1 VSEPQPPDL
10 PVEPVRSPETEEPRT
25 SGDPETPQA
34 PQPFGAAP
42 AEPRVG
48 GCGKPALIGCGIV
61 FLLLGVGGIT
71 LVLNA
76 KSLLAWFLAQA
87 KPTIL
92 ANAGADV
99 TAEDRARFERA
110 FDASLAR
117 IREGKI
123 DPVGLQAV
131 QGQLSKA
138 VEKPGVPRET
148 FLALTEAFEKMGGV
162 AAPETVPPEAAP
174 GDALPPTPPPT
185 PPASRAAIPLPT
197 AA

>member
-110 FDASLAR
+110 FDAALAR

-123 DPVGLQAV
+123 DPAGLQAV
-131 QGQLSKA
+131 QGQLGKA
-138 VEKPGVPRET
+138 VEKPGVSRET
-148 FLALTEAFEKMGGV
+148 FVALTEAFEKMGGV
-162 AAPETVPPEAAP
+162 EAPGAAPP
-174 GDALPPTPPPT
+174 GEALPPS
-185 PPASRAAIPLPT
+185 PPASSTAIPLSS

>member
-1 VSEPQPPDL
+1 VSEPQPPEL
-10 PVEPVRSPETEEPRT
+10 PVDPARSPGAEEPPT
-25 SGDPETPQA
+25 PNGPEAPQA

-42 AEPRVG
+42 TEPRVG

-92 ANAGADV
+92 ANAGPDV
-99 TAEDRARFERA
+99 TADDRARFERA
-110 FDASLAR
+110 FEAALSR

-148 FLALTEAFEKMGGV
+148 FVALTEAFEKLGGV
-162 AAPETVPPEAAP
+162 QPPEPVSPEATP
-174 GDALPPTPPPT
+174 GEPPPPA
-185 PPASRAAIPLPT
+185 PPASSAAIPLPS

>member
-1 VSEPQPPDL
+1 MSEPQPPEL
-10 PVEPVRSPETEEPRT
+10 PVQPTDTPPAGEPPVA
-25 SGDPETPQA
+25 SGPLA

-76 KSLLAWFLAQA
+76 KSLLAWFLSQA

-99 TAEDRARFERA
+99 TADDRARFERA
-110 FDASLAR
+110 FEAALAKVR
-117 IREGKI
+117 QGKI

-131 QGQLSKA
+131 QGQLSK
-138 VEKPGVPRET
+138 VLEKPGVSHET
-148 FLALTEAFEKMGGV
+148 FLALTEAFEKLGGV
-162 AAPETVPPEAAP
+162 VAPQAVPPGAAPEVP
-174 GDALPPTPPPT
+174 LPPAPPPQSGT
-185 PPASRAAIPLPT
+185 AVPLPS

>member
-1 VSEPQPPDL
+1 MSEPQPPDL
-10 PVEPVRSPETEEPRT
+10 PVEPDRAPLHDEPRE
-25 SGDPETPQA
+25 PQAPQA
-34 PQPFGAAP
+34 PQPFGSAP
-42 AEPRVG
+42 SEPRVG

-71 LVLNA
+71 LVLNV
-76 KSLLAWFLAQA
+76 KPLLAWFLGQV

-92 ANAGADV
+92 ANAGPEV

-110 FDASLAR
+110 FEAALGK

-123 DPVGLQAV
+123 DPAGLQAV

-148 FLALTEAFEKMGGV
+148 FVALTEAFERLGGV
-162 AAPETVPPEAAP
+162 AAPE
-174 GDALPPTPPPT
+174 PTPPTAPSESLPA
-185 PPASRAAIPLPT
+185 PPPGAASVPLPT
-197 AA
+197 A

>member
-1 VSEPQPPDL
+1 VSEPQPPEL
-10 PVEPVRSPETEEPRT
+10 PVEPIRTPEAEEPRP
-25 SGDPETPQA
+25 SDGPESPQA

-42 AEPRVG
+42 TEPRVG

-92 ANAGADV
+92 TNAGADV

-110 FDASLAR
+110 FDAALAR

-123 DPVGLQAV
+123 DPAGLQAV
-131 QGQLSKA
+131 QGQLGKA

-148 FLALTEAFEKMGGV
+148 FVALTEAFEKMGGV
-162 AAPETVPPEAAP
+162 AAPEAVPPEAAP
-174 GDALPPTPPPT
+174 GDTLPPPPST
-185 PPASRAAIPLPT
+185 SSSAIPLST

>member
-1 VSEPQPPDL
+1 MSEPQPPEL
-10 PVEPVRSPETEEPRT
+10 PVQPTDTPPAGEPPVP
-25 SGDPETPQA
+25 SGPLA

-148 FLALTEAFEKMGGV
+148 FLALAEAFEKMGGV
-162 AAPETVPPEAAP
+162 ATPETVPPEAAP

-185 PPASRAAIPLPT
+185 PPASSAAIPLPT